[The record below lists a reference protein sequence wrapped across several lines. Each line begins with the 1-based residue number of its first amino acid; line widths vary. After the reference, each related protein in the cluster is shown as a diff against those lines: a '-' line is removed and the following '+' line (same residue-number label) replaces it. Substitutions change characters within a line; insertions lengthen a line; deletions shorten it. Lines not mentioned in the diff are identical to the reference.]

1 MHNFASKL
9 NPPIFYDFCTACES
23 PPWCAGRLGGVGG
36 RGGVEPG
43 SFGYMLE
50 KEMRFD
56 EDFAGGSSSSS
67 HLPLRGIPPMALHH
81 HRDPHLPK

>member
-1 MHNFASKL
+1 M
-9 NPPIFYDFCTACES
+9 ES
-23 PPWCAGRLGGVGG
+23 
-36 RGGVEPG
+36 G

-56 EDFAGGSSSSS
+56 EDFSGGSSSSS
-67 HLPLRGIPPMALHH
+67 HLPLRGVPPMALHH

>member
-1 MHNFASKL
+1 M
-9 NPPIFYDFCTACES
+9 IFVHTACES